1 MGTKKIIISLF
12 EDSEKAEVALKTL
25 VELGYTEEEINIIL
39 SDAKLDEIKND
50 NRYAKMSNKA
60 MVPSGKKLAV
70 GLSTSGDQK
79 AVDSP
84 SSVFPGGVSR
94 ILNEW
99 GFTGDTLKMVEEKI
113 NGGCILLAVQPRKDD
128 DIQAIEE
135 VWAVHSPNL
144 FTNNIVT
151 GLTGL
156 QTQQSTKLI

>member
-1 MGTKKIIISLF
+1 MGTRKILISLF
-12 EDSEKAEVALKTL
+12 DTTEKAEVAFKTL
-25 VELGYTEEEINIIL
+25 VELGYMEEEINIIL
-39 SDAKLDEIKND
+39 SDKKLDEIKND
-50 NRYAKMSNKA
+50 TRFNNISNKA

-70 GLSTSGDQK
+70 GISTSGDQK

-99 GFTGDTLKMVEEKI
+99 GFTGDILKMVEEKI
-113 NGGCILLAVQPRKDD
+113 NSDCILLAVQPRKNE

-135 VWAVHSPNL
+135 AWSVHSPNL

-156 QTQQSTKLI
+156 QTQQSAKPI